1 MWQSCGERRILI
13 QRGFLLGGM
22 YIGTATME
30 DIMEVPQ
37 KTKYRTII
45 WYSSSAL
52 GYIFEGKN
60 SNLKMYMDPNVDRS
74 IIYNSQDIEAA

>member
-1 MWQSCGERRILI
+1 
-13 QRGFLLGGM
+13 M

-30 DIMEVPQ
+30 DIMAVPQ

-52 GYIFEGKN
+52 EYIFEEKN